1 MHAHMPISD
10 FIKKIKPI
18 FPIAAR
24 LTLPS
29 RYKTSD
35 VYAIAE
41 HYGHVEKILPLPQSS
56 SRPSSHHSSSRP
68 SSHHSSRP
76 NTGGSRSSRG
86 NDVGG
91 FGEGLLLEER
101 DGGLEI
107 SYRVQFS
114 ERYSVLSMVS
124 DRELRAK
131 ALFM

>member
-41 HYGHVEKILPLPQSS
+41 QYGRVEKILPLPQAS

-68 SSHHSSRP
+68 SSRP
-76 NTGGSRSSRG
+76 DTGGSHSSRG

-91 FGEGLLLEER
+91 LGEGFLLEER
-101 DGGLEI
+101 DGCMEI

-114 ERYSVLSMVS
+114 ERYSALSMVS
-124 DRELRAK
+124 DQEVRAK
-131 ALFM
+131 SLFM